1 MDKGRLLNLARK
13 FKRIYESGEPYI
25 PGHSWT
31 LTQHQEQHKHRVE
44 RAQRLLSLEHI
55 PRLTEA
61 ELRELFADTDALG
74 FFKVKAKREKVL
86 DERLSGEGTERIRSA
101 LLSLF
106 QVAEAELTPAAF
118 LKAQQTPGLGTVL
131 ISELLSYRF
140 PSRYYTYSSRVTLR
154 ALKKLGEDVKAAQ
167 PHGKKGDHYL
177 YFVLKPLMD
186 EICNALRIVGLTEV
200 DYMLADVFFELVVNS
215 NDGLLPR
222 YWKISPGEEAMY
234 WNAFRELSCIAMGW
248 NSAGDLLRF
257 NSQKEIKNFV
267 TQEGIGGKKVSYT
280 SKQLWWLGHEM
291 QAGDRVFAY
300 GSKKILG
307 VGRIVGGYE
316 FRQDNVMHYAHR
328 RPVEWTHLGSRA
340 ISNLPEDLQGKL
352 TRNETIVSLS
362 EREGQQVMALYE
374 SGISPP
380 PEPEGPQ
387 VKPSLS
393 RYFAA
398 YGLHFT
404 PEQLATFYTALKTKG
419 FVILTGISGTGK
431 TKLAQYFA
439 ELLGSKDQF
448 HFAAVRP
455 DWRDSKSLLGYF
467 NPLLGQEGQFQ
478 STDFLQF
485 LLQAYDNYW
494 SSLHEL
500 KWEADGPYAGTLLAE
515 QPNAFST
522 DTVRLSLKAVN
533 ASGQVVAE
541 GTFEF
546 KVNERR
552 QLALPGQMDDL
563 QPFKNAA
570 KIYALELD
578 RVSPYFVLLDEMNLA
593 KVEYYFADFLSVLE
607 SGRDD
612 DGFTKE
618 AIRFQYPK
626 GIDGPPPKL
635 RLPPNLYFIGT
646 VNVDETTYMFSPKV
660 LDRAF
665 TLELSEVD
673 FAAYLSERGDGLS
686 QEELEALRAQLL
698 PDFTN
703 QGRFAIVDK
712 DAVADF
718 VRQYPTHREHLTEL
732 NALLQPHDL
741 HFGYRVFDE
750 IMMFLANAE
759 GSPVFGGFGP
769 DRLDAAFDAAVLMKV
784 LPKFHGTRGKLRE
797 PLEKIVRWARE
808 PANPEVGRQALAE
821 KLQNTEGIASLKEDL
836 RKRIEGGTIE
846 ESSSASA
853 FAYPRTALKAL
864 RMLHDLHTTG
874 FASFA

>member
-1 MDKGRLLNLARK
+1 MDKGRLLNLARR
-13 FKRIYESGEPYI
+13 FKRVYESGKPYM
-25 PGHSWT
+25 PDSSWT

-61 ELRELFADTDALG
+61 ELCELFADTDALG
-74 FFKVKAKREKVL
+74 FFRDKGKRDKEL
-86 DERLSGEGTERIRSA
+86 DKLLSGEGTERIRSV

-106 QVAEAELTPAAF
+106 QKAEAELTPDAF
-118 LKAQQTPGLGTVL
+118 SEAQQPTGVGPLL

-140 PSRYYTYSSRVTLR
+140 PSRYYTYSPKATLD
-154 ALKKLGEDVKAAQ
+154 ALKILGKDVRAAQ

-177 YFVLKPLMD
+177 YIVIRPLMG
-186 EICNALRIVGLTEV
+186 EICNALRKVGLTEV
-200 DYMLADVFFELVVNS
+200 DYMLADIFVHWVYEVKPPNDEL
-215 NDGLLPR
+215 
-222 YWKISPGEEAMY
+222 
-234 WNAFRELSCIAMGW
+234 
-248 NSAGDLLRF
+248 
-257 NSQKEIKNFV
+257 
-267 TQEGIGGKKVSYT
+267 
-280 SKQLWWLGHEM
+280 
-291 QAGDRVFAY
+291 
-300 GSKKILG
+300 
-307 VGRIVGGYE
+307 
-316 FRQDNVMHYAHR
+316 
-328 RPVEWTHLGSRA
+328 
-340 ISNLPEDLQGKL
+340 
-352 TRNETIVSLS
+352 
-362 EREGQQVMALYE
+362 
-374 SGISPP
+374 PP
-380 PEPEGPQ
+380 PEDGLTQ
-387 VKPSLS
+387 
-393 RYFAA
+393 YFASQ
-398 YGLHFT
+398 GLRFT
-404 PEQLATFYTALKTKG
+404 SEQLATFYTALKTKG

-467 NPLLGQEGQFQ
+467 NPLLGEEGQFQ
-478 STDFLQF
+478 STEFLGFILEATEQYRGSGGSKREDLLALVEKLVEFDSPLTRADLPEEARELVQRQPGIQKISRETFAKILDLGAAADRFDLSRVTQTF
-485 LLQAYDNYW
+485 LLR
-494 SSLHEL
+494 LHEVS
-500 KWEADGPYAGTLLAE
+500 PYADEPRKQYHFRMGIPGSRQLSDPLSKGE
-515 QPNAFST
+515 KVAFVYYSP
-522 DTVRLSLKAVN
+522 DRSLWA
-533 ASGQVVAE
+533 A
-541 GTFEF
+541 GTFDRM
-546 KVNERR
+546 ERR
-552 QLALPGQMDDL
+552 ESGASPH
-563 QPFKNAA
+563 
-570 KIYALELD
+570 
-578 RVSPYFVLLDEMNLA
+578 VPYFVLLDEMNLA

-607 SGRDD
+607 SGRRQ

-618 AIRFQYPK
+618 AIRFQCPK

-673 FAAYLSERGDGLS
+673 FAAYPSERGDGLS

-712 DAVADF
+712 NAVADF
-718 VRQYPTHREHLTEL
+718 VRQYPTHREHLKEL
-732 NALLQPHDL
+732 NVLLRSHDL

-759 GSPVFGGFGP
+759 GSPVFDGFGP
-769 DRLDAAFDAAVLMKV
+769 GGLDAAFDAAVLMKV

-797 PLEKIVRWARE
+797 PLEKIVEWARE
-808 PANPEVGRQALAE
+808 PDNPEAGRQALADG
-821 KLQNTEGIASLKEDL
+821 LQDTKRITSLKEDL
-836 RKRIEGGTIE
+836 RKRIEGGAIE
-846 ESSSASA
+846 ESSDANA